1 MIVQRYTIII
11 ELFFSIFIWKLF
23 PFFRNCP
30 PFGCVIVD
38 EVQYKIFR
46 LLKAYQS
53 KHINPNISI
62 ETYMYQSEHINPN
75 ISIPNIS
82 IPNMSIQTCSN
93 LTDVNCRALHYVI
106 TPVSFQ
112 NGNIE
117 EIVQVYT
124 IILFF
129 LLSWRMCFTA
139 KSVKCVL
146 QHLSANHERT
156 LWRIQTFAYAR
167 IKIVKEKCH
176 FSLYDCDS
184 GVLAVITRLAVW
196 RISRLS
202 FCFSGLSKLWIGCS
216 HSVTIWMF

>member
-82 IPNMSIQTCSN
+82 IPNMSIQTYQSKH
-93 LTDVNCRALHYVI
+93 VN
-106 TPVSFQ
+106 PNMS
-112 NGNIE
+112 
-117 EIVQVYT
+117 
-124 IILFF
+124 
-129 LLSWRMCFTA
+129 
-139 KSVKCVL
+139 
-146 QHLSANHERT
+146 
-156 LWRIQTFAYAR
+156 IQTCQSKHVNPNMLKLNR
-167 IKIVKEKCH
+167 RQLSCS
-176 FSLYDCDS
+176 SLCN
-184 GVLAVITRLAVW
+184 
-196 RISRLS
+196 
-202 FCFSGLSKLWIGCS
+202 
-216 HSVTIWMF
+216 HSSLIPKW